1 MLPWRLPAIA
11 CRHAAGGRFGKQ
23 LGLWSKFRV
32 WTVTKLSC
40 KYGIKIYL
48 DLEGTSSLK
57 MEPSWGCTSD
67 VCPRPLDNAPPAPAV
82 HSRQDKVNGISEH
95 GRFLRSSRGSESL
108 LLASKSTVNFQNIMN
123 SRQHRGSVCSLFLSK
138 SHDKVSWV
146 WSRASKLPV
155 ANGSVKMLV
164 AKPHRDSPFNQC
176 AVHSPGAIS
185 PARAPGRVCLVGHLC
200 PCRAL
205 RRIWWRFSA
214 SQNLGGKTWPPKT
227 PENCWCDSAA
237 TRDSTRLFGF
247 VKWHQFLGGLTKFV
261 DWFCA
266 PWGYAPKWLLC
277 RSTPGHT
284 WTKHHWKVGETVPLR
299 ALEKHPASYGRSA
312 VPGEINSSRTCFPC
326 EPLCSEMVVGGQAP
340 KERERMKTK
349 EKWGKNKQRT
359 EMKVKWNWKNLNLQR
374 MFSKPARL

>member
-67 VCPRPLDNAPPAPAV
+67 VSMCPRPLDNAPPAPAV
-82 HSRQDKVNGISEH
+82 RSRQDKVNGISEH
-95 GRFLRSSRGSESL
+95 GSFLRSSRGSESL

-123 SRQHRGSVCSLFLSK
+123 NRQHRGSVCSLFLSK
-138 SHDKVSWV
+138 SDDKLSWV

-185 PARAPGRVCLVGHLC
+185 ARAPGRVCLVGHLC

-214 SQNLGGKTWPPKT
+214 SQNLGKTWPPKT

-237 TRDSTRLFGF
+237 TTPPGYLDLWNGISSWAVWQSLWIDFVHLEDMLPSGF
-247 VKWHQFLGGLTKFV
+247 SAEARQ
-261 DWFCA
+261 A
-266 PWGYAPKWLLC
+266 
-277 RSTPGHT
+277 TPGPNT
-284 WTKHHWKVGETVPLR
+284 IGKSVKLCPL
-299 ALEKHPASYGRSA
+299 
-312 VPGEINSSRTCFPC
+312 
-326 EPLCSEMVVGGQAP
+326 EP
-340 KERERMKTK
+340 
-349 EKWGKNKQRT
+349 
-359 EMKVKWNWKNLNLQR
+359 
-374 MFSKPARL
+374 